1 MNKII
6 SKLHDMKIKWD
17 YVCESTQF
25 LILHTLGAQ
34 LLFVHSYFP
43 YNINAWGGGVRRE
56 WDDCEITIILLIVKG
71 HVQCF
76 ICCVSKKD
84 RPLTSGFNQLVAQ
97 EHPHWAGLTKLVR
110 EQRASLRSRLWN
122 FLYSHLSLFKAQCFA
137 VSRHAKNICWS
148 KLVKKDNLV

>member
-1 MNKII
+1 MNKI
-6 SKLHDMKIKWD
+6 KLHDMKIKWN

-34 LLFVHSYFP
+34 LFVHSYFP
-43 YNINAWGGGVRRE
+43 YNINAWGGEWGGRG

-84 RPLTSGFNQLVAQ
+84 RPLASGFNQPVAQ

-110 EQRASLRSRLWN
+110 EQRASFRSRLWN
-122 FLYSHLSLFKAQCFA
+122 FLVLVLSSQSLQSSVLC
-137 VSRHAKNICWS
+137 
-148 KLVKKDNLV
+148 KLVGMQKIFVEVNLLKKTI